1 MPCPVY
7 SFEYQNIL
15 TFLFYLVIFFSEVT
29 AVRQSAKQQA
39 APGKELSM
47 NTLRKI
53 YCRAFQK
60 AFHIAIPFLPYRKP
74 KIAGSVKELPE
85 IIMRHKCTHVLI
97 ITDGG
102 IMKLG
107 LTRRLEKALKEAG
120 IPYTIY
126 DKTVANPTTVNVRE
140 ALELYHKEGCDAII
154 GFGGGSSMDCAKAVG
169 ACAVKPNQSLA
180 QMKGIL
186 KVHKKLPLLMAV
198 PTTAGTGS
206 ETTLAAVITD
216 ADTRYKYAI
225 NDFPLIPRYAVLDP
239 KVTLSLPPFI
249 TATTG
254 MDALTHAV
262 EAYIGNSTTIDT
274 RRDALKAVKLIFENI
289 DIAYEHGDNIHAR
302 RNMLHAS
309 FYAGCAFTKSYVG
322 YVHAVA
328 HSLGGQYNVPHGLAN
343 AILLPLVLREYG
355 SCIDKK
361 LHRLAIAAGLADK
374 NTPDHEAA
382 ELFIRAI
389 EEMKERLGIVN
400 IVKEIQETDILKLA
414 HYADKEAN
422 PLYPVPKLMDASE
435 LEKFYYMLMSLTSK
449 ENTSEAE
456 K

>member
-1 MPCPVY
+1 
-7 SFEYQNIL
+7 
-15 TFLFYLVIFFSEVT
+15 
-29 AVRQSAKQQA
+29 
-39 APGKELSM
+39 M

-254 MDALTHAV
+254 MDALTHSV

-289 DIAYEHGDNIHAR
+289 DIAYEHGDNIQAR

-382 ELFIRAI
+382 ELFIQAI
-389 EEMKERLGIVN
+389 EEMKERFGIVN
-400 IVKEIQETDILKLA
+400 IVKEIQETDIPKLA

>member
-1 MPCPVY
+1 
-7 SFEYQNIL
+7 
-15 TFLFYLVIFFSEVT
+15 
-29 AVRQSAKQQA
+29 
-39 APGKELSM
+39 M

-102 IMKLG
+102 IMTLG
-107 LTRRLEKALKEAG
+107 LTRRLEKVLKEAG

-289 DIAYEHGDNIHAR
+289 DIAYEHGDNIQAR

-382 ELFIRAI
+382 ELFIRSI
-389 EEMKERLGIVN
+389 EEMKERFGIVN
-400 IVKEIQETDILKLA
+400 IVKEIQETDIPKLA

>member
-1 MPCPVY
+1 
-7 SFEYQNIL
+7 
-15 TFLFYLVIFFSEVT
+15 
-29 AVRQSAKQQA
+29 
-39 APGKELSM
+39 M

-169 ACAVKPNQSLA
+169 ACTVKPNQSLA

-289 DIAYEHGDNIHAR
+289 DIAYEHGDNIQAR

-361 LHRLAIAAGLADK
+361 LHKLAIAAGLADK

-382 ELFIRAI
+382 ELFIQAI
-389 EEMKERLGIVN
+389 EEMKERFGIVN
-400 IVKEIQETDILKLA
+400 IVKEIQETDIPKLA

-449 ENTSEAE
+449 
-456 K
+456 KGDCVL

>member
-1 MPCPVY
+1 
-7 SFEYQNIL
+7 
-15 TFLFYLVIFFSEVT
+15 
-29 AVRQSAKQQA
+29 
-39 APGKELSM
+39 M

-186 KVHKKLPLLMAV
+186 KVHKKLPLLMTV

-289 DIAYEHGDNIHAR
+289 DIAYEHGDNIQAR

-400 IVKEIQETDILKLA
+400 IVKEIQETDIPKLA

>member
-1 MPCPVY
+1 
-7 SFEYQNIL
+7 
-15 TFLFYLVIFFSEVT
+15 
-29 AVRQSAKQQA
+29 
-39 APGKELSM
+39 M

-274 RRDALKAVKLIFENI
+274 RRDALKAIKLIFENI
-289 DIAYEHGDNIHAR
+289 DIAYEHGDNIQAR

-456 K
+456 SLQVPVF

>member
-1 MPCPVY
+1 
-7 SFEYQNIL
+7 
-15 TFLFYLVIFFSEVT
+15 
-29 AVRQSAKQQA
+29 
-39 APGKELSM
+39 M

-249 TATTG
+249 TTTTG

-289 DIAYEHGDNIHAR
+289 DIAYEHGDNIQAR

-382 ELFIRAI
+382 ELFIQAI

-400 IVKEIQETDILKLA
+400 IVKEIQETDIPKLS

>member
-1 MPCPVY
+1 
-7 SFEYQNIL
+7 
-15 TFLFYLVIFFSEVT
+15 
-29 AVRQSAKQQA
+29 
-39 APGKELSM
+39 M
-47 NTLRKI
+47 NTLKKI

-254 MDALTHAV
+254 MDALTHSV

-389 EEMKERLGIVN
+389 EKMKERFGIVN
-400 IVKEIQETDILKLA
+400 IVKEIQETDIPKLA

>member
-1 MPCPVY
+1 
-7 SFEYQNIL
+7 
-15 TFLFYLVIFFSEVT
+15 
-29 AVRQSAKQQA
+29 
-39 APGKELSM
+39 M

-74 KIAGSVKELPE
+74 KIAGSIKELPE

-126 DKTVANPTTVNVRE
+126 DKTVANPTTVNVCE

-289 DIAYEHGDNIHAR
+289 DIAYEHGDNIQAR

-343 AILLPLVLREYG
+343 AILLSLVLREYG

>member
-1 MPCPVY
+1 
-7 SFEYQNIL
+7 
-15 TFLFYLVIFFSEVT
+15 
-29 AVRQSAKQQA
+29 
-39 APGKELSM
+39 M

-289 DIAYEHGDNIHAR
+289 DIAYEHGDNIQAR

-400 IVKEIQETDILKLA
+400 IVKEIQETDIPKLA

-435 LEKFYYMLMSLTSK
+435 LEKFYYMLMSLTPK

>member
-1 MPCPVY
+1 
-7 SFEYQNIL
+7 
-15 TFLFYLVIFFSEVT
+15 
-29 AVRQSAKQQA
+29 
-39 APGKELSM
+39 M

-60 AFHIAIPFLPYRKP
+60 VFHIAIPFLPYRKP

-126 DKTVANPTTVNVRE
+126 DKTIANPTTVNVRE

-169 ACAVKPNQSLA
+169 ACSVKPNQSLA

-289 DIAYEHGDNIHAR
+289 DIAYEHGDNIQAR

-361 LHRLAIAAGLADK
+361 LHKLAIAAGLADK

-382 ELFIRAI
+382 ELFIQAI
-389 EEMKERLGIVN
+389 EEMKERFGIVN
-400 IVKEIQETDILKLA
+400 IVNEIQETDIPKLA

-422 PLYPVPKLMDASE
+422 PLYPVPKLMDVSE

>member
-1 MPCPVY
+1 
-7 SFEYQNIL
+7 
-15 TFLFYLVIFFSEVT
+15 
-29 AVRQSAKQQA
+29 
-39 APGKELSM
+39 M

-254 MDALTHAV
+254 IDALTHAV

-289 DIAYEHGDNIHAR
+289 DIAYEHGDNIQAR

-361 LHRLAIAAGLADK
+361 LHKLAIAAGLADK

-382 ELFIRAI
+382 ELFIQAI
-389 EEMKERLGIVN
+389 EKMKERFGIVN
-400 IVKEIQETDILKLA
+400 IVKEIQETDIPKLS

-435 LEKFYYMLMSLTSK
+435 LEKFYYMLMSLTS
-449 ENTSEAE
+449 E
-456 K
+456 KGDCVL